1 MAPINE
7 TKRKIGP
14 SSGSNER
21 PAKISKIREEDAP
34 FPRGGAS
41 LLTPLEHKQ
50 IQIEAT
56 RDVLFE
62 QQGAKSKNPNANDDD
77 GQTVRKQ
84 KKSKS
89 KKKSRKGTEA
99 TEQEEEAVKI
109 EGLSYKVCSSYT
121 FKITCRAN
129 KMIENSLRLASPWS
143 GFPNKRSRHRFDLA
157 E

>member
-7 TKRKIGP
+7 TKRKVGP

-21 PAKISKIREEDAP
+21 PTKISKIREEDAP

-56 RDVLFE
+56 RDALFE
-62 QQGAKSKNPNANDDD
+62 QQGAKSKKSNANDDD
-77 GQTVRKQ
+77 GQTERQQ

-89 KKKSRKGTEA
+89 KKKGKKGTEA
-99 TEQEEEAVKI
+99 TEPEEETVKI
-109 EGLSYKVCSSYT
+109 EGLSYKVCS
-121 FKITCRAN
+121 
-129 KMIENSLRLASPWS
+129 
-143 GFPNKRSRHRFDLA
+143 
-157 E
+157 